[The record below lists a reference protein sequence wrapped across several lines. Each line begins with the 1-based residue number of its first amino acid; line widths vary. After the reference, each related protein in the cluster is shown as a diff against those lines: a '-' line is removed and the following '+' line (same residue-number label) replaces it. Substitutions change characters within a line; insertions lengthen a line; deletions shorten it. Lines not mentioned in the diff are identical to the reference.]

1 MPETL
6 SLKIGATGVR
16 GVVGESLT
24 PQVVTAY
31 AAAFGT
37 YCGAGPIV
45 VGTDTR
51 PSGEMLK
58 QAAISGLLSVG
69 CAPVDLGVAPT
80 PVLQHFVR
88 ASGAFGGVGV
98 TAGHRPPEWNA
109 LRFFGPAGIILR
121 PNQAAELTDLYH
133 QGAYPRVPAEAIAGV
148 RGDDTACARH
158 RETVLRQV
166 DVDQIRGR
174 RFKIVADCANGAG
187 SRATRELL
195 EALGCAVVMLNAE
208 PGAPS
213 PRGGEPLPEHLGEL
227 AAAVRSSGADL
238 GFAQDPDADRV
249 ALADER
255 GEVLDQGCTVALCV
269 RHGLRRWGG
278 PVVVNVATSRMIDD
292 LAAAAGAE
300 VVRTKVGESHVVEA
314 MLARGAAIGG
324 EENGGVIA
332 PQLNPCRDSF
342 VAMAL
347 VLEALAAEGGTLS
360 AMRASM
366 PAYAVARTVLE
377 FSPRE
382 VPPAMRRLQRLYAGQ
397 VTSLLDG
404 VTAVWPDRW
413 LQARPSSTQPVVRV
427 SAEAASR
434 DAAEAL
440 LHEAA
445 ECLQPPR

>member
-1 MPETL
+1 MPEAL

-69 CAPVDLGVAPT
+69 CAPVDLGIAPS

-88 ASGAFGGVGV
+88 ASGAFGGVSV
-98 TAGHRPPEWNA
+98 TSGHQPPEWNA
-109 LRFFGPAGIILR
+109 LRFFGPSGIVLR

-148 RGDDTACARH
+148 RRDETATARH
-158 RETVLRQV
+158 RETVLRHV
-166 DVDQIRGR
+166 NVERIRGR
-174 RFKIVADCANGAG
+174 RFKLVADCANGAG
-187 SRATRELL
+187 SSATRELL
-195 EALGCAVVMLNAE
+195 EALGCDLVMLNAE
-208 PGAPS
+208 PGA
-213 PRGGEPLPEHLGEL
+213 EPPAKHLGEL
-227 AAAVRSSGADL
+227 AEAVRTGGANL

-249 ALADER
+249 ALVDES
-255 GEVLDQGCTVALCV
+255 GEMLDEGCTVALCV

-292 LAAAAGAE
+292 LAAEAGAE

-332 PQLNPCRDSF
+332 AAINPCRDSF

-347 VLEALAAEGGTLS
+347 VLEALADEGGTLS
-360 AMRASM
+360 DMRATM
-366 PAYAVARTVLE
+366 PVYAVARTVLE
-377 FSPRE
+377 FQPRE
-382 VPPAMRRLQRLYAGQ
+382 VPPAMRRLQRLYEGN

-404 VTAVWPDRW
+404 VTAAWPDRW

-427 SAEAASR
+427 SAEADTAA
-434 DAAEAL
+434 AAEAL